1 MRIIIVLLSITL
13 LNNCSNSDIR
23 DLSGSEYLC
32 SFKDSSN
39 NTVDFSLKF
48 LKDKVQ
54 IISWWIDRA
63 YINLVVDHHKD
74 EIDIF
79 RNYNFDKNIN
89 IYKIY
94 DNNESDILLNDIS
107 TINDYKII

>member
-1 MRIIIVLLSITL
+1 MRIIIVLLSIAL

-54 IISWWIDRA
+54 IISWWIDRE

-79 RNYNFDKNIN
+79 RNYNFNKNIN
-89 IYKIY
+89 IYEKYFSNRSRSFSYNI
-94 DNNESDILLNDIS
+94 D
-107 TINDYKII
+107 